1 LKNKILIVKSGEDDT
16 QNVKEL
22 LQEEYEGK
30 REVILASSQKEGIQL
45 ADAISEEGPELIIL
59 DIDRDTSLLRKI
71 RKVSR
76 AIVII
81 LSNDK
86 DSVTAALN
94 AGADDFLAKPFS
106 LMELLAR
113 VRALLRR
120 GEWQ

>member
-1 LKNKILIVKSGEDDT
+1 MKNKILIVKSGEDDT

>member
-1 LKNKILIVKSGEDDT
+1 MKNKILIVKSGEDDT

-86 DSVTAALN
+86 DGVTAVLN

>member
-1 LKNKILIVKSGEDDT
+1 MKNKILIVKSGEDDT

-106 LMELLAR
+106 PMELLAR
-113 VRALLRR
+113 ARALLRR
-120 GEWQ
+120 GE

>member
-1 LKNKILIVKSGEDDT
+1 MKNKILIVKSGEDDT

-30 REVILASSQKEGIQL
+30 REVILASSQEEGMRL